1 MSIRQINSHAP
12 LSPDRITPDQP
23 PPGSIVRRRPL
34 LVFAGITITL
44 TWAVQFV
51 FLALGWPLFPAL
63 IIELAIL
70 LATATALTRQLEG
83 GAGVRRLYRQAARW
97 RIGTRW
103 YLAVLL
109 MVPVASVLTAAATG
123 TLSTPAGSW
132 GAEAF
137 QYLFLALVFGAL
149 LGNVWEELAWTGFM
163 QARLTERHGLLRGA
177 LWTALPFGLIHLPL
191 AFEENGLAGTSLS
204 DVALTW
210 ALLLGVA
217 PFFRYLI
224 GIVHLRTGR
233 SVLAVAILHGSFN
246 ASASTSLT
254 TGGWQYIPAVVVA
267 TLVVGA
273 VLSKGRDEPA
283 LPVAARPS

>member
-1 MSIRQINSHAP
+1 MSIRQIDSHTP
-12 LSPDRITPDQP
+12 VPPDQNTPGQP
-23 PPGSIVRRRPL
+23 PAGSLLRRRPL
-34 LVFAGITITL
+34 LAFAGITIAL
-44 TWAVQFV
+44 TWAVQFT

-63 IIELAIL
+63 IIELVIL
-70 LATATALTRQLEG
+70 LATATALTRLLEG
-83 GAGVRRLYRQAARW
+83 RAGVRRLYRQATRW

-109 MVPVASVLTAAATG
+109 IVPVASVLTAAATG
-123 TLSTPAGSW
+123 TLSAPAGSW

-137 QYLFLALVFGAL
+137 QFLFLALVFGAL

-204 DVALTW
+204 GVALTW

-224 GIVHLRTGR
+224 GLVHLRTGH

-254 TGGWQYIPAVVVA
+254 TGGWQYIPGVVVA

-273 VLSKGRDEPA
+273 AMSRGHRGLTVTTRAS
-283 LPVAARPS
+283 